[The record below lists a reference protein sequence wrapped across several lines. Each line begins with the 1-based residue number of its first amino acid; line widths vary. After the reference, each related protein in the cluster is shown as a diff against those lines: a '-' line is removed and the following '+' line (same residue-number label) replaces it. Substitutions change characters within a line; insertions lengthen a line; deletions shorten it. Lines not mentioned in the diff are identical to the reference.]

1 VLLYLLALAV
11 IGIGGGVAVARFL
24 RDPET
29 TRRLRAAPKA
39 LIAEAA
45 ESADVKIRGT
55 VEVFEETVTGPLS
68 GRTCVFFFSRTFEDG
83 LEIRRQIGGVPF
95 IVRDQ
100 TGRALVD
107 PTGAAASLR
116 DDYESLA
123 YGPRDQLEAVIEPGD
138 EVEVTGRGVR
148 EPDPGAVA
156 DTDGYRGGAP
166 TRLRLS
172 ASPRFPLRIVDASL
186 IGKL

>member
-1 VLLYLLALAV
+1 VLLYLLALLVVAV
-11 IGIGGGVAVARFL
+11 GGGVAVSRFL

-29 TRRLRAAPKA
+29 TRRLRVAPQR

-45 ESADVKIRGT
+45 ESEDVKIRGK

-68 GRTCVFFFSRTFEDG
+68 RRACVFFFSRTYRDG
-83 LEIRRQIGGVPF
+83 REIRRQIGGVPF
-95 IVRDQ
+95 IVRDA

-107 PTGAAASLR
+107 PTGAAVSLR

-138 EVEVTGRGVR
+138 EIEVSGRGVR
-148 EPDPGAVA
+148 EPDSGAVA
-156 DTDGYRGGAP
+156 DTSGYRDGAP
-166 TRLRLS
+166 TRLNLS
-172 ASPRFPLRIVDASL
+172 ASPKFPLRIVDASVV
-186 IGKL
+186 GKT